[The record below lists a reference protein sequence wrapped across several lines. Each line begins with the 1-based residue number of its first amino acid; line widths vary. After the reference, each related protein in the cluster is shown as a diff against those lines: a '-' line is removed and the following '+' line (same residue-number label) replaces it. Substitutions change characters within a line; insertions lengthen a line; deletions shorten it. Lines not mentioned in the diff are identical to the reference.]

1 MAHGHQQTLKNGAYA
16 AQLLR
21 PGFARLQE
29 SKSQAAGDRPMR
41 AVCLHTASF
50 FCRLLPRIS
59 YFTSAFVEVGACPKW
74 DWVLG
79 SAPWAWLQ
87 LVQWKKNKYNNNN
100 KKPLFFLSLL
110 RECCG
115 QPDMEQLWGKPLPSQ
130 CSPCS
135 SVQDHLGKGGNT
147 QWLLITIH
155 PSGPPSEA
163 WEWTHSTLFKEM
175 LKVFAVSSSFHL
187 T

>member
-1 MAHGHQQTLKNGAYA
+1 MAHGHQQTLENGAYA

-50 FCRLLPRIS
+50 FCCLLPRIS
-59 YFTSAFVEVGACPKW
+59 YFASAFVEVGARPKW

-79 SAPWAWLQ
+79 RAPWAWLQ
-87 LVQWKKNKYNNNN
+87 LVQWKKINTIIII
-100 KKPLFFLSLL
+100 KKQYFLSLL

-115 QPDMEQLWGKPLPSQ
+115 QPDMEQLWRKPPPSQ

-135 SVQDHLGKGGNT
+135 SVQDHPGKGGN
-147 QWLLITIH
+147 
-155 PSGPPSEA
+155 SCSD
-163 WEWTHSTLFKEM
+163 F
-175 LKVFAVSSSFHL
+175 
-187 T
+187 